1 MSSAAAASG
10 KHFAFL
16 INGGDAAPRRA
27 RELVSA
33 SVNGA
38 YFDTALL
45 DDLLLTVTEVVTNSV
60 KHGAAD
66 ENEVI
71 ELVLA
76 FDRECVRIDVSDNGP
91 GFTPG
96 MASARFGRPG
106 GLGLQLVESLSD
118 RWGVA
123 SRAPTRVWVEFLP
136 TPVHPV

>member
-1 MSSAAAASG
+1 MTSASTNG

-60 KHGAAD
+60 KHGSAD

-76 FDRECVRIDVSDNGP
+76 FDSDRVRVDVSDNGP

-96 MASARFGRPG
+96 LPSARFGEPS

-123 SRAPTRVWVEFLP
+123 SRAPTRVWVEFEP
-136 TPVHPV
+136 TQVHAI